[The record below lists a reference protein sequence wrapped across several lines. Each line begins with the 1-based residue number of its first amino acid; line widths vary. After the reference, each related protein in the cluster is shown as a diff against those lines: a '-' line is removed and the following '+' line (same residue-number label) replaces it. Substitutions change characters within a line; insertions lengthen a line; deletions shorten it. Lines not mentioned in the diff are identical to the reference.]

1 MKIVGDKLK
10 RRFAYNENGDITQ
23 NDVISAYDT
32 LKKLENKYVNNI
44 DELNRLTN
52 YLLNKFKN
60 I

>member
-32 LKKLENKYVNNI
+32 LKKLENKYVNNM
-44 DELNRLTN
+44 DE
-52 YLLNKFKN
+52 
-60 I
+60 

>member
-52 YLLNKFKN
+52 YLLNIF
-60 I
+60 